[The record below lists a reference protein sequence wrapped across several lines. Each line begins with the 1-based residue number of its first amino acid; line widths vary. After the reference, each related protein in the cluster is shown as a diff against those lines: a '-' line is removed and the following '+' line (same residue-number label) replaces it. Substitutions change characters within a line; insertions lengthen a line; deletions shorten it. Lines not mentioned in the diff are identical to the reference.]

1 MVNSFC
7 GVLEKASQRRE
18 QQSSHCWM
26 NFNFQAFTCPTRLL
40 CELEKK
46 ITFLGLF
53 SSVNNLHNLTWQP
66 WRSPSFLC
74 HVWAHVPNF
83 LWSWPQRPTWNYV
96 VGLWVG
102 FVQWD
107 GGSLRPEYL
116 LQHQATQGISH
127 SNTFNITE
135 IFLMSENFTQLMPG
149 QGPTTSASFGRD
161 LKRYTYIVSPQ
172 KIWLSGPE
180 IRNENRMFL
189 NTARMFPMIIIS
201 SYGTVISASTVL
213 LLGSSH
219 FMLWQS

>member
-1 MVNSFC
+1 MVQWLIPFVGSWRK
-7 GVLEKASQRRE
+7 LPEKRAAELSLLDE
-18 QQSSHCWM
+18 
-26 NFNFQAFTCPTRLL
+26 FQLPGLHLSYKAFMWII
-40 CELEKK
+40 KK

-53 SSVNNLHNLTWQP
+53 SSVNNLNNRTWQP

-83 LWSWPQRPTWNYV
+83 LWSWPQKPTWNYV

-161 LKRYTYIVSPQ
+161 LKRYTYIVSP
-172 KIWLSGPE
+172 
-180 IRNENRMFL
+180 
-189 NTARMFPMIIIS
+189 
-201 SYGTVISASTVL
+201 
-213 LLGSSH
+213 
-219 FMLWQS
+219 